1 MRKTL
6 LFLLIL
12 IGATLTLVVYFTLLI
27 GWIDRYLVDMQSAN
41 HLKGGLESAALLIYV
56 YAGIKF
62 FNRHVGS
69 LR

>member
-6 LFLLIL
+6 LFSLIL
-12 IGATLTLVVYFTLLI
+12 VGATVVLVVYFTLLI
-27 GWIDRYLVDMQSAN
+27 DWVDRYFVDMHRPNQ
-41 HLKGGLESAALLIYV
+41 LKGVLESAALLVYV

-69 LR
+69 MR